1 MVEKRHPDMHLSSR
15 KDTSVPDEVAAV
27 MDIYT
32 EGYVPTYERL
42 YIEHQLWEPKRA
54 FNTRTITTLLHSLG
68 LWLDTCCGQ
77 GWHLARFPH
86 RRRVGLDISGA
97 QLERARQRNPGVPF
111 IQADLCD
118 YEFPDGQRFDLV
130 TNFWSAYSYLNDE
143 GKIRALVEK
152 LVRWTAPGGALYLE
166 STVPET
172 LEDFNDSEFAK
183 ETGTRVVLESRE
195 GVHWQF
201 HDPGGIHRMMS
212 PPREFFTDLIA
223 PHFARVESEVVV
235 RSLRQIIAVGK
246 KGSA

>member
-1 MVEKRHPDMHLSSR
+1 M
-15 KDTSVPDEVAAV
+15 PDETPAV
-27 MDIYT
+27 TDIYG
-32 EGYVPTYERL
+32 ESYAPIYERL
-42 YIEHQLWEPKRA
+42 YIEHREWKPRQA
-54 FNTRTITTLLHSLG
+54 FNVRTIAILLHPLG
-68 LWLDTCCGQ
+68 RWLDTCCGQ
-77 GWHLARFPH
+77 GWHLAQFPR

-130 TNFWSAYSYLNDE
+130 TNFWSAYSYLDDE

-166 STVPET
+166 LTVPEV
-172 LEDFNDSEFAK
+172 LESYNDSEFAK
-183 ETGTRVVLESRE
+183 ETGTKAVQESRDW
-195 GVHWQF
+195 VHWQF
-201 HDPGGIHRMMS
+201 HEPAGIHRMIS

-235 RSLRQIIAVGK
+235 RSLRQIVALGK